1 MISLRLLGPVEL
13 TVDGG
18 APPAELLW
26 KKNLA
31 LLVYL
36 ALSPRQTRTR
46 EHLTGLLWGDKP
58 ESAARHSLNEA
69 LRVLRKAVGDA
80 ALVTDATSVKLE
92 AGTVSLDLD
101 DFARHEA
108 ASEWRQA
115 GALVGGAPLE
125 GFAVP
130 GESAF
135 EDWLTAERSHW
146 ERRSVT
152 ALAQAA
158 ERSLSIG
165 NTTDGVALAER
176 AMSMAPTSN
185 QAAAVLLKALA
196 LSGDRA
202 AALARYDEYV
212 RALRERLGVE
222 PEAALSALADRI
234 RKDRLGPAP
243 GSEAA
248 VQLQG
253 EQCVGG
259 LGLAVGVPVEVL
271 VLARV
276 VGVVPADAALAV
288 PGRAQ
293 HHHPRRSGGGQLVGQ
308 QHREQEVAQVVG
320 PELHLETV
328 DGAAQRA
335 GHDTGIVDH

>member
-92 AGTVSLDLD
+92 AGTVSMDLN
-101 DFARHEA
+101 DFARHEVA
-108 ASEWRQA
+108 HEWRQA

-135 EDWLTAERSHW
+135 EDWLTAERSQW
-146 ERRSVT
+146 ERRSVA

-158 ERSLSIG
+158 EQSLSKG

-196 LSGDRA
+196 LSGSRA
-202 AALARYDEYV
+202 AALARYEDYAQ
-212 RALRERLGVE
+212 ALRERLGVE
-222 PEAALSALADRI
+222 PEAALSALAARI
-234 RKDRLGPAP
+234 RKERIGP
-243 GSEAA
+243 
-248 VQLQG
+248 
-253 EQCVGG
+253 
-259 LGLAVGVPVEVL
+259 
-271 VLARV
+271 
-276 VGVVPADAALAV
+276 
-288 PGRAQ
+288 
-293 HHHPRRSGGGQLVGQ
+293 
-308 QHREQEVAQVVG
+308 
-320 PELHLETV
+320 
-328 DGAAQRA
+328 
-335 GHDTGIVDH
+335 